1 MTGSSTISSRS
12 KNSSRNSSKEGKR
25 LPRSPSRLKNTP
37 TKSNSHKSRDETSE
51 IPCGQHL
58 FECSING
65 RNQLVDLNDWE
76 SESDASLART
86 KTNSRSATEIQ
97 KISSHTEESAR
108 LHKLFDSDSIMKPPQ
123 SNNSMLQESN
133 SIDVDNVISHM
144 ETLHDLEKLSNAKV
158 QEQMKRHMDRRIEA
172 RGHLLQ
178 LMEHKM
184 SVRGFRDF
192 YGISFQD
199 TKKLIEHVKL
209 CLKMNEE
216 IRWDLV
222 FHILLSDGMY

>member
-1 MTGSSTISSRS
+1 M
-12 KNSSRNSSKEGKR
+12 
-25 LPRSPSRLKNTP
+25 
-37 TKSNSHKSRDETSE
+37 
-51 IPCGQHL
+51 
-58 FECSING
+58 
-65 RNQLVDLNDWE
+65 NDWE
-76 SESDASLART
+76 SESEASIKRNKA
-86 KTNSRSATEIQ
+86 KSRSAPDNLHLQ
-97 KISSHTEESAR
+97 KMSSHTEESAK
-108 LHKLFDSDSIMKPPQ
+108 LHKLFDSDSIKPPQ

-184 SVRGFRDF
+184 SVRDFRDF

-209 CLKMNEE
+209 CLKMDEA